1 MYCDSDVN
9 EVIQKVVSQDQQQ
22 ANLKQLTKENQLQI
36 EQLNKEIA
44 ALKDRVD
51 SVKYSGPGAKTVRVG
66 GCWLFPL
73 QKPSLLPW
81 PSSDIAAGAAPTA
94 RTVAA
99 AFAVVQFEVYVLC
112 ARAMGVVR

>member
-1 MYCDSDVN
+1 MN

-66 GCWLFPL
+66 GFWLFPL